1 MRMTVTVRCAAA
13 LVATALAASGCA
25 GNPMFGR
32 LTDDQKAA
40 TYNAE
45 LATNYLAA
53 GELEGAQTKVL
64 RALQQDP
71 SNALANNTHAKLLVA
86 LEKPAAAER
95 AFVKSIKLDPNRA
108 EYRNNFGIFLCER
121 GSTEQAIDQ
130 FLKAA
135 DNKFYRTPEFALDN
149 AGVCAMEAAQHAA
162 ADKYFR
168 NAIRQSAVFA
178 PAILH
183 MAELKLKTG
192 DALLA
197 DAYYSRFLTLAR
209 QTPQSLYV
217 GINIRRQLGDQPA
230 AKRFA
235 QQLVEAYPRS
245 SQARTFL
252 ATQ

>member
-1 MRMTVTVRCAAA
+1 MRKAVYVRLATVLVAVSAAGCAA
-13 LVATALAASGCA
+13 
-25 GNPMFGR
+25 NPMFGR

-40 TYNAE
+40 SYNAE

-53 GELEGAQTKVL
+53 GELEPAQVKVL

-71 SNALANNTHAKLLVA
+71 ANALANNTHAKLLVQ
-86 LEKPAAAER
+86 LEKHDAAEKL
-95 AFVKSIKLDPNRA
+95 FIKSIRLDPKRA
-108 EYRNNFGIFLCER
+108 EYRNNFGIFLCGR
-121 GSTEQAIDQ
+121 GKTEQAIDQ

-135 DNKFYRTPEFALDN
+135 DNKFYQTPEYALDN
-149 AGVCAMEAAQHAA
+149 AGVCAMEAGRLAL
-162 ADKYFR
+162 ADKHFR
-168 NAIRQSAVFA
+168 SAIRQSAVFA

-192 DALLA
+192 DATLA

-217 GINIRRQLGDQPA
+217 GVNIRRELGDTPA
-230 AKRFA
+230 ADRFA
-235 QQLVEAYPRS
+235 EQLVKAYPRS
-245 SQARTFL
+245 SQARTIL